1 MPKLTVKDLFDL
13 KGKRQFT
20 EVYVSNPD
28 EASACEAA
36 GIDMIVT
43 SEHNDVK
50 AIRAAAPTTFFTIGM
65 VNTGEFANADEA
77 VRNGFKAMNN
87 GADAV
92 YAGVSIKSVEAMAN
106 EAIPVVGHVGFIPY
120 KSTWFG
126 GFKAVGKTA
135 ETALK
140 LYQRTLAYQEAGAI
154 GVEMEIVPH
163 QIASEISKRVKI
175 MVLSMGSG
183 TGCDGQYLFATDI
196 LGTNK
201 GHVPRHA
208 KSYRNL
214 KAEYDRLH
222 QETIGAFKDFKQDVM
237 SGGYPQA
244 GHVVEAKTDELQ
256 KFLRELDLVS
266 RKPVIKEYL

>member
-1 MPKLTVKDLFDL
+1 MPKLTVKDIFDL

-20 EVYVSNPD
+20 EVYVSNPA

-43 SEHNDVK
+43 SENNDVK
-50 AIRAAAPTTFFTIGM
+50 AIRAAAPNTFFTIGFIGSSEYA
-65 VNTGEFANADEA
+65 TADDA
-77 VRNGFKAMNN
+77 VRFGFKALGN
-87 GADAV
+87 GADAI
-92 YAGVSIKSVEAMAN
+92 YAGVSLKSVEAMAN
-106 EAIPVVGHVGFIPY
+106 EGIPVVGHVGFIPY

-135 ETALK
+135 DAALK
-140 LYQRTLAYQEAGAI
+140 VYQRTLAYQEAGAI

-163 QIASEISKRVKI
+163 QIATEISKRVKI

-196 LGTNK
+196 LGTNT

-214 KAEYDRLH
+214 KADFERL
-222 QETIGAFKDFKQDVM
+222 QKETIAAFAEFKADVDK
-237 SGGYPQA
+237 GGYPEA
-244 GHVVEAKTDELQ
+244 GHVVVAKDEEYQ
-256 KFLRELDLVS
+256 KFLTALEGVSSQRE
-266 RKPVIKEYL
+266 IKEFL

>member
-1 MPKLTVKDLFDL
+1 MPKLTVKDIFDL

-20 EVYVSNPD
+20 EVYVSNAE
-28 EASACEAA
+28 EARACEAA

-43 SEHNDVK
+43 SESNDVK
-50 AIRAAAPTTFFTIGM
+50 AIRVAAPNTFFTIGM
-65 VNTGEFANADEA
+65 INTGQYVNADEA
-77 VRNGFKAMNN
+77 IRNGCKAMNN

-92 YAGVSIKSVEAMAN
+92 YAGFSLTSVEAMAN

-135 ETALK
+135 ESALK
-140 LYQRTLAYQEAGAI
+140 VYKRTLAYQEAGAI

-196 LGTNK
+196 LGTNT

-208 KSYRNL
+208 KVYRNL
-214 KAEYDRLH
+214 KADYERLH
-222 QETIGAFKDFKQDVM
+222 KETIAAFAEFKADVE
-237 SGGYPQA
+237 SGGYPA
-244 GHVVEAKTDELQ
+244 KSHVVEAKDEEYQ
-256 KFLRELDLVS
+256 KFLKALGGVSSQRE
-266 RKPVIKEYL
+266 IKEFL

>member
-1 MPKLTVKDLFDL
+1 MPKLTVKDIFDL

-20 EVYVSNPD
+20 EVYVNTPE

-36 GIDMIVT
+36 GIDMMVT
-43 SEHNDVK
+43 SEYNDVK
-50 AIRAAAPTTFFTIGM
+50 AIRAAAPNTFFTIGIIS
-65 VNTGEFANADEA
+65 NSTRINADDA
-77 VRNGFKAMNN
+77 VRSGFVALEN

-92 YAGVSIKSVEAMAN
+92 YAGVSLKSVEAMAN

-120 KSTWFG
+120 RNSWFG

-135 ETALK
+135 DAALK
-140 LYQRTLAYQEAGAI
+140 LYKRTLAYQEVGAI

-163 QIASEISKRVKI
+163 QIATEISKRVKI

-183 TGCDGQYLFATDI
+183 TGCDGQYLFAEDI
-196 LGTNK
+196 FGTNT

-214 KAEYDRLH
+214 KADYERLH
-222 QETIGAFKDFKQDVM
+222 QEKIAAFAEFKADVA
-237 SGGYPQA
+237 SGGYPA
-244 GHVVEAKTDELQ
+244 KNHVIEAKDEEYR
-256 KFLRELDLVS
+256 KFLKALDGVS
-266 RKPVIKEYL
+266 KKVEIEEFL